1 MAGEHNNNSWVV
13 TPEILLASQL
23 VLTID
28 QGRNVPADLRAFY
41 F

>member
-1 MAGEHNNNSWVV
+1 MAGEHDINCWVV
-13 TPEILLASQL
+13 TPVILLASQL

-28 QGRNVPADLRAFY
+28 QGRDVHADLRAFY